1 MGCEPCQPRCWG
13 SMNCAQAGIVQVR
26 EAGAV
31 WPGPSRGGGGAAA
44 ACRGLPAGAPLC
56 RETGGAAGSRQLAAS
71 GGHSCVRACVCVC
84 VRVSG
89 GRRRGF
95 VLRGTSG
102 CAGWPARRTVR
113 AGPRVAARLLHG
125 ANVGACRRQGVPC
138 GICRGH
144 GSALLEKKPP
154 NLVFGSLTMQQN
166 LRHELPF
173 FPPPVLL

>member
-31 WPGPSRGGGGAAA
+31 WPGPSRGGGGVAA
-44 ACRGLPAGAPLC
+44 ACRGTFVPRDRRCCGEP
-56 RETGGAAGSRQLAAS
+56 AAGCER
-71 GGHSCVRACVCVC
+71 RALVCTRVCVCVC
-84 VRVSG
+84 VCACVSG

-95 VLRGTSG
+95 VLRGASG